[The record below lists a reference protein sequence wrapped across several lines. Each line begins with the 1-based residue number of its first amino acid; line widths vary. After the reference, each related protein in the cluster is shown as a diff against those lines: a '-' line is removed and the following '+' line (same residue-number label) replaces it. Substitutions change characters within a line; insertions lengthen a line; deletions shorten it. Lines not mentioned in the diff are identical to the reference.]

1 MPFRLHAV
9 YLVHAWFT
17 SVRGSCGRHCF
28 FSGSFN
34 SAYLQCLGLPHHAE
48 YALTSDGSVQWHAS
62 RESRAIV
69 RRAMHKSI
77 VAAERIS
84 DVGLT
89 KEELQ
94 RYSRHLIMP
103 EVTAEG
109 QKRLKAARVL
119 CIGAGGLG
127 SPAALYLAAA
137 GVGKLGLVDFDRV
150 DLTNLQRQILHG
162 TKDVGRSKL
171 ASARDR
177 LHDINPD
184 IEVELHDCRFSSEN
198 AEQIVADYD
207 VIVDGSD
214 NFATRYLSN
223 DVCVFAGKPN
233 LYGSVFRFEGQTTV
247 FAPLLGGPCYRCL
260 FPEPPPPES
269 VPNCAQA
276 GVLGVLPG
284 IIGMLQAIEAIK
296 LIVGIGEPMVGR
308 LLHFDALKVT
318 FRELRLRRDPQCP
331 VCGENPTIFAP
342 IDYDQFCGA
351 LDDASIPGISVQ
363 QLKDKMDASNTFE
376 LIDVREPFEFEI
388 ARINGAKL
396 IPLGE
401 IPERADELDREQM
414 LIVHCH
420 SGRRSAEAVRLL
432 KQRGFDNVYN
442 LEGGID
448 AWSDF
453 IDPTVPKY

>member
-1 MPFRLHAV
+1 MR
-9 YLVHAWFT
+9 
-17 SVRGSCGRHCF
+17 R
-28 FSGSFN
+28 
-34 SAYLQCLGLPHHAE
+34 AE
-48 YALTSDGSVQWHAS
+48 SHAS
-62 RESRAIV
+62 V
-69 RRAMHKSI
+69 RRAMHKSV
-77 VAAERIS
+77 VAQERIS
-84 DVGLT
+84 GTRLT

-127 SPAALYLAAA
+127 SPAALYLTAA
-137 GVGKLGLVDFDRV
+137 GVGRLGIVDFDRV

-162 TKDVGRSKL
+162 TKDIGRSKL
-171 ASARDR
+171 ESARDG
-177 LHDINPD
+177 LLYINPD
-184 IEVELHDCRFSSEN
+184 SEVELHECRLSSEN
-198 AEQIVADYD
+198 AVQIVADYD

-223 DVCVFAGKPN
+223 DVCVFAGRPN
-233 LYGSVFRFEGQTTV
+233 IYGSVFRFEGQTTV
-247 FAPLLGGPCYRCL
+247 FAPQLGGPCYRCL

-284 IIGMLQAIEAIK
+284 IIGMLQTIETIK
-296 LIVGIGEPMVGR
+296 LIVGIGEPLIGR
-308 LLHFDALKVT
+308 LVHFDALKVQ
-318 FRELRLRRDPQCP
+318 FRELKLRRDPQCP
-331 VCGENPTIFAP
+331 VCGENPTIFSP
-342 IDYDQFCGA
+342 IDYEQFCGMRDEQA
-351 LDDASIPGISVQ
+351 IPEMSVQ
-363 QLKDKMDASNTFE
+363 ELKGKMDARDAFE

-388 ARINGAKL
+388 ARIDGAKL
-396 IPLGE
+396 LPLGE
-401 IPERADELDREQM
+401 IPERAEELDREQT

-420 SGRRSAEAVRLL
+420 SGRRSAQAVRLL
-432 KQRGFDNVYN
+432 KQRGFANVYN

-448 AWSDF
+448 AWSDL

>member
-1 MPFRLHAV
+1 
-9 YLVHAWFT
+9 
-17 SVRGSCGRHCF
+17 
-28 FSGSFN
+28 
-34 SAYLQCLGLPHHAE
+34 
-48 YALTSDGSVQWHAS
+48 
-62 RESRAIV
+62 
-69 RRAMHKSI
+69 MHKSVI
-77 VAAERIS
+77 AQQRVAAS
-84 DVGLT
+84 GLT
-89 KEELQ
+89 RQELQ

-109 QKRLKAARVL
+109 QKRLKAAGVL

-127 SPAALYLAAA
+127 SPTALYLAAA
-137 GVGKLGLVDFDRV
+137 GVGTLGIVDFDHV
-150 DLTNLQRQILHG
+150 DLTNLQRQVLHG
-162 TKDVGRSKL
+162 TKDVGRTKL

-177 LHDINPD
+177 LRDINPE
-184 IEVELHDCRFSSEN
+184 IELKLHECRFSSDN
-198 AEQIVADYD
+198 AEQIVVDYD

-223 DVCVFAGKPN
+223 DVCVFARKPN
-233 LYGSVFRFEGQTTV
+233 VYGSVFRFEGQATV
-247 FAPLLGGPCYRCL
+247 FAPHLGGPCYRCL

-284 IIGMLQAIEAIK
+284 IIGMLQAIETIK
-296 LIVGIGEPMVGR
+296 LILGIGDLLIGR
-308 LLHFDALKVT
+308 LLHFDALKVH
-318 FRELRLRRDPQCP
+318 FRELKLRRDPQCP

-351 LDDASIPGISVQ
+351 REEAIVPAVSVQ
-363 QLKDKMDASNTFE
+363 ELKRKMDGSERFE

-388 ARINGAKL
+388 ARIDGAKL
-396 IPLGE
+396 IPLHE
-401 IPERADELDREQM
+401 ISERADELPREQP
-414 LIVHCH
+414 IVVHCH
-420 SGRRSAEAVRLL
+420 SGRRSEQAVRLL
-432 KQRGFDNVYN
+432 QQHGFANVYN